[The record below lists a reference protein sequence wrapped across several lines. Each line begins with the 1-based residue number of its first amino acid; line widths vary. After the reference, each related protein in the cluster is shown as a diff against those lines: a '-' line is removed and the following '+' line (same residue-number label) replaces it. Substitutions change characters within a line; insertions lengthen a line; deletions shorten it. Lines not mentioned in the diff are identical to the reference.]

1 MWKLKYVKGY
11 FALSRY
17 TYDFHENWPIFKAPT
32 PLSSYVQRKTNPR
45 PSPNYNQSVKRKHN
59 PRMTI
64 MLSGLSFRSAFVFS
78 INSLILSGF
87 PLTFIHLAETNLVPR
102 AILKN

>member
-1 MWKLKYVKGY
+1 MTFMKIVQ
-11 FALSRY
+11 FSR
-17 TYDFHENWPIFKAPT
+17 PPT
-32 PLSSYVQRKTNPR
+32 PLVQPR
-45 PSPNYNQSVKRKHN
+45 PKFLHSLDLGRPISNEPPPSANNNQSIKRKHN

-87 PLTFIHLAETNLVPR
+87 PWTSLHLAEVNLVPK
-102 AILKN
+102 AKN